1 MKNQLLKLTTAS
13 ATLLA
18 FLVKPFS
25 VLADIDISIKPPR
38 AGQGGINPNADIGTV
53 ISNIITIIFAVA
65 IIAVLL
71 MLVIGAFNW
80 ITSGG
85 DKEAVGK
92 ARQRIINAL
101 IGLVVLAVA
110 FLIANVAGQI
120 VNINIF
126 KLVLP
131 SLDKN
136 G

>member
-1 MKNQLLKLTTAS
+1 MKKQLIKLSAAL
-13 ATLLA
+13 ATLLS
-18 FLVKPFS
+18 FLAKPLS
-25 VLADIDISIKPPR
+25 VFAAIDISIKPPKS
-38 AGQGGINPNADIGTV
+38 GGINPQADIGTV
-53 ISNIITIIFAVA
+53 IGNIITIIFAVA

-120 VNINIF
+120 VNIDIF

-131 SLDKN
+131 SLDQP
-136 G
+136 

>member
-1 MKNQLLKLTTAS
+1 MKNQLVKLSVAS

-18 FLVKPFS
+18 FLAKPFS
-25 VLADIDISIKPPR
+25 VFADVDISIQPPR
-38 AGQGGINPNADIGTV
+38 AGQGGINPNVPVGRV
-53 ISNIITIIFAVA
+53 ISNVITIIFAVA
-65 IIAVLL
+65 IISVLL

-110 FLIANVAGQI
+110 FLITNVAGQL
-120 VNINIF
+120 VNIDIF
-126 KLVLP
+126 NLRLP
-131 SLDKN
+131 SIDKP
-136 G
+136 